1 MLKQIHQLLLSQDF
15 LLTYEIKVSK
25 RSRYLRMRI
34 SEQGLLVSKPWGLKH
49 SEVEAWLLSKSD
61 WIHKHW
67 TQASTSLPSTLSL
80 PTRIEL
86 RFLEQTIEVRYEA
99 AEIKA
104 VKLKFDPSKQT
115 LLVQGQTNHF
125 ENCQTAL
132 KTWLR
137 QQANIYLPSRL
148 QELAQELGFSYQR
161 CVIKNQK
168 TRWGSCS
175 SQGIINLNAKLLLLP
190 KVWVDYV
197 LIHELCHTRELN
209 HSSRFWSLIKTYS
222 PNYSEIHQ
230 TMKTAMS
237 ALPTWAK

>member
-1 MLKQIHQLLLSQDF
+1 M
-15 LLTYEIKVSK
+15 TYEIKVSK
-25 RSRYLRMRI
+25 RSRYLRLRI

-99 AEIKA
+99 ADINGA
-104 VKLKFDPSKQT
+104 KLKFDTSKQT
-115 LLVQGQTNHF
+115 LLVQWQTNHF
-125 ENCQTAL
+125 ENCQAAL
-132 KTWLR
+132 KTWLT
-137 QQANIYLPSRL
+137 QQAKIYLPSRL

-161 CVIKNQK
+161 CIIKNQK

-175 SQGIINLNAKLLLLP
+175 NQGIINLNAKLLLLP

-209 HSSRFWSLIKTYS
+209 HSSRFWSLIKTYL

>member
-1 MLKQIHQLLLSQDF
+1 
-15 LLTYEIKVSK
+15 
-25 RSRYLRMRI
+25 MRVL
-34 SEQGLLVSKPWGLKH
+34 EQGLLVSKPWGLEH
-49 SEVEAWLLSKSD
+49 SEVEAWLLSKAD

-67 TQASTSLPSTLSL
+67 LKPSTGLTSTLSL
-80 PTRIEL
+80 PTSIEL
-86 RFLEQTIEVRYEA
+86 KFLEQTIEVRYA
-99 AEIKA
+99 ATEIKG
-104 VKLKFDPSKQT
+104 VKLNFDPSKQT
-115 LLVQGQTNHF
+115 LLAQGQINHF

-132 KTWLR
+132 KNWLK
-137 QQANIYLPSRL
+137 QQAKIYLSFRL

-161 CVIKNQK
+161 CVIKNQQ

-222 PNYSEIHQ
+222 PNYSEAHQ
-230 TMKTAMS
+230 AMKAAMGS
-237 ALPTWAK
+237 LPVWVK